1 MTVLVIAANS
11 LRRLVRIRENLF
23 FVFALPLLLIVVL
36 GLTVGSA
43 TPRIGVHVEADR
55 TPAVDRLIEGLEAI
69 DGASTTVFDD
79 LAEATG
85 QLEREDIT
93 ALVVVPAG
101 YEEALQTGAN
111 VELRYVTIP
120 TSGGFE
126 IQGLVRAVLAEQNA
140 AIRATRLV
148 VDRAGVDEQEAAAVV
163 AATDRTLPDVQVT
176 TVDPTGRRFVD
187 ADAVGFVA
195 AQELILFVF
204 LISMVAATALIQV
217 RRLGVTRRM
226 VATPAS
232 VVEIVAGE
240 ALGRYGIAVVQ
251 SAFIIGSTALLF
263 GLDWGSWSAT
273 LLIVAAFSLV
283 ATAAALFIGAL
294 VSNENQATAVGI
306 SLGMALAALGG
317 CMVPL
322 EIFPDGLRAVAHVTP
337 HAWAVDA
344 FTETVQRGG
353 GVDQIGTELAVLSG
367 YGLVLLAAGAVAL
380 RRTVVA

>member
-93 ALVVVPAG
+93 ALIVVPAG

-126 IQGLVRAVLAEQNA
+126 IQGLVRPVLAEQNA

-273 LLIVAAFSLV
+273 LLIVATFSLV
-283 ATAAALFIGAL
+283 ATAAALCIGAL

-353 GVDQIGTELAVLSG
+353 GVDQIGTELAVLLG

-380 RRTVVA
+380 RRTIVV